1 LSGVMALESGFLFG
15 IVGTSNIDAEKF
27 FDEWAMTAFLIAS
40 GASFVTATFGWSIY
54 LRVIASLVR
63 VFGSP
68 KIDMLLGTPNKCKA
82 AYFFVT
88 PLLGFLILSFVHL
101 LARIGY

>member
-1 LSGVMALESGFLFG
+1 MTLESRALSG

-27 FDEWAMTAFLIAS
+27 FDEWAMTAFLIAV
-40 GASFVTATFGWSIY
+40 GASFVTATFGWAIY
-54 LRVIASLVR
+54 IRAVASLVR